1 MPGATTVVTTEV
13 GVDAWE
19 EKQTRHNPPP
29 PPTIKSHIIPIDK
42 MDAQMDPIQPPIG
55 P

>member
-29 PPTIKSHIIPIDK
+29 PTHNQV
-42 MDAQMDPIQPPIG
+42 AHYTY
-55 P
+55 

>member
-19 EKQTRHNPPP
+19 EKQTRHNP
-29 PPTIKSHIIPIDK
+29 THNQV
-42 MDAQMDPIQPPIG
+42 AHYTY
-55 P
+55 